1 MFSSCLN
8 PCFGT
13 SLRIRLLLV
22 RAIISVMPWLVTGI
36 TSRFLAGLLIPRF
49 LFALVFVHTVLWL
62 VLVLPILSRA
72 LAEVLRAKSPFGTVS
87 GGQVPEDLPVL
98 WPMEAFPNT
107 LGYSYTLR
115 PSS

>member
-1 MFSSCLN
+1 
-8 PCFGT
+8 
-13 SLRIRLLLV
+13 
-22 RAIISVMPWLVTGI
+22 MPWLVTGI
-36 TSRFLAGLLIPRF
+36 TSRFLAGLLVPRF

-72 LAEVLRAKSPFGTVS
+72 LAEVLRAKSPFGTGS

-115 PSS
+115 PSSWYKDIRGLELFLEFSRQFGVKGHS